1 MALLEASG
9 IGKNFGDT
17 KVLKDISLTLEQG
30 EALAIIG
37 SSGSGKTTLLRCLN
51 FLETADAGQLVFDGE
66 SFDLAHAGRA
76 DIARLRKKTAFVF
89 QNYNLFRNKTA
100 LQNVTEGLIVAR
112 KLPKEQADEIGMKML
127 AKVGLADRAD
137 YYPRQLSGG
146 QQQRV
151 AIARALAAAKAKGR
165 NTVHVKVWLPL
176 PAACPAQSN
185 ITLDSFTAQPTY
197 IAPET
202 APQRTAYWEADL
214 AENCRFGAQ
223 YSYRST
229 AHYAAPLEM
238 QADPVQPDFDT
249 AEQLP
254 HIAFTPYMK
263 ALAAQL
269 TEGITDPVQKA
280 KRIYDFVTLNVHYH
294 FQPMYFVH
302 ENITDNC
309 ARSRRGDCGVMAAT
323 FITLCRIAGIPAKW
337 QSGMVARPETAG
349 CHDWAMFYIAP
360 KGWMYADCSA
370 GASMARA
377 GNEKMRLHYFGNLDT
392 DRMVANSDICAPFD
406 PPMCSFRADPCDNQ
420 VGEME
425 VDGVGLYGQQVETT
439 QEIVKHQEV

>member
-1 MALLEASG
+1 M
-9 IGKNFGDT
+9 
-17 KVLKDISLTLEQG
+17 
-30 EALAIIG
+30 
-37 SSGSGKTTLLRCLN
+37 
-51 FLETADAGQLVFDGE
+51 
-66 SFDLAHAGRA
+66 
-76 DIARLRKKTAFVF
+76 
-89 QNYNLFRNKTA
+89 
-100 LQNVTEGLIVAR
+100 
-112 KLPKEQADEIGMKML
+112 
-127 AKVGLADRAD
+127 
-137 YYPRQLSGG
+137 
-146 QQQRV
+146 
-151 AIARALAAAKAKGR
+151 
-165 NTVHVKVWLPL
+165 HVKVWLPL

-202 APQRTAYWEADL
+202 AHQRTAYWEADL

-323 FITLCRIAGIPAKW
+323 FITLCRIAGSR
-337 QSGMVARPETAG
+337 QSGRAAWWHGRRQPAATTG
-349 CHDWAMFYIAP
+349 Q
-360 KGWMYADCSA
+360 CSILPPRLDVRRLLCRC
-370 GASMARA
+370 SMARA

>member
-1 MALLEASG
+1 
-9 IGKNFGDT
+9 
-17 KVLKDISLTLEQG
+17 
-30 EALAIIG
+30 
-37 SSGSGKTTLLRCLN
+37 
-51 FLETADAGQLVFDGE
+51 
-66 SFDLAHAGRA
+66 
-76 DIARLRKKTAFVF
+76 
-89 QNYNLFRNKTA
+89 
-100 LQNVTEGLIVAR
+100 
-112 KLPKEQADEIGMKML
+112 
-127 AKVGLADRAD
+127 
-137 YYPRQLSGG
+137 
-146 QQQRV
+146 
-151 AIARALAAAKAKGR
+151 
-165 NTVHVKVWLPL
+165 
-176 PAACPAQSN
+176 
-185 ITLDSFTAQPTY
+185 
-197 IAPET
+197 
-202 APQRTAYWEADL
+202 
-214 AENCRFGAQ
+214 
-223 YSYRST
+223 
-229 AHYAAPLEM
+229 
-238 QADPVQPDFDT
+238 
-249 AEQLP
+249 
-254 HIAFTPYMK
+254 MK

-420 VGEME
+420 VGEIE

-439 QEIVKHQEV
+439 HEIVKHQEV